1 MAKNTKQ
8 IALIQH
14 RRGKLSELPKQLNEG
29 EFGIAL
35 DTNEVFIGNPE
46 NPALAERIAKD
57 EFPWGNIQILTE
69 YTDNLRKITYRYIS
83 NTDVKAK
90 LPIVITGSVSN
101 PHVYPN
107 TSLII
112 NGTEIVFDSAYALSS
127 IITYINSYNLSVKA
141 FTYDNVNIS
150 FISTDTNITL
160 ENGTADSSDVGVL
173 QRLGFGDSDLYTKVS
188 SLPYQRTLQSVLDD
202 TVSVK
207 SFDALGNGV
216 QDDGEAIFN
225 AIIALN
231 KAGKGA
237 EYYRSLFFPAGVY
250 NISRALP
257 LPTGAHLKG
266 EGFGRT
272 VIKSKDF
279 TKAILL
285 TMDSNMNTSAMNEY
299 CINAEIP
306 ENILVED
313 MTFDVSDNITSS
325 LMALG
330 TCKNVTF
337 RNVEFKGYMNT
348 LLAKLVNH
356 NLEAHSAYITFEN
369 CIFNTGIIGFNAV
382 SNLEYLIIKNCI
394 FKDISNQSIYLNPS
408 VDNSIYNSIIDGNYF
423 KDCGATA
430 SYPIIQL
437 NEGTRFISTINNKF
451 DDEETLFEVAKPYV
465 SNSELNYS
473 DILDPNTGN
482 NKLLRFNFTQPQWDY
497 IDYLMSPNGDYVLK
511 TEYDYTQINNEDVIL
526 PLTSNIVLNPANDSN
541 NDTTTIK
548 ANTISGNINYS
559 AGNYGSVIIG
569 DNSDIE
575 SYPEWVAGTPY
586 GPGDKVQVT
595 LSSGTKALYECIAA
609 TSSDSDPTTDVDHQ
623 YWTPLGD
630 YYPEVEVKRELNL
643 SGNAIT
649 DRSGDNITFKTFE
662 NNYLTINDEYK
673 TSTYSYAERIA
684 RYKNAIPNV
693 DYVNT
698 IAQTTLRNVY
708 DFDSLENIGTNKQ
721 EICYFDPNIY
731 GDYIYFN
738 YLNINVR
745 RPFYSVLQSIS
756 NALVWR
762 PELIFYP
769 GDVVVSYIDD
779 RSSDYFELYV
789 SNGSTW
795 NNITS
800 DARILDETEYN
811 PDDMTPY
818 STAIDEGKYGII
830 MDTTE
835 GVDTESK
842 LVWYNDGGNLVHIGS
857 EDWKEE
863 FTSYAES
870 RPGAIYMNGAVFG
883 IALEDTSGEEPVTY
897 EYRITLDI
905 DFDSQDSLLTQ
916 AAAHINEKVG
926 DKGITAT
933 VITNPGEDEI
943 LRIQQSVGL
952 IQAWDISESPLSDMG
967 FKMDLGNLVPETAQ
981 LVKTYDMS
989 SIPNV
994 HDYITGSY
1002 WLKARGLEQYYICT
1016 MTHKSS
1022 NSFNLDLGDDG
1033 STPKWAKVETK
1044 DEDDNPLKDIKYVSI
1059 LAQHND
1065 TVNNGLPNNPQ
1076 ENDQRLLF
1084 LPTTIDV
1091 SKRDIHSQYYPAF
1104 TIGNHYSAGDRVLF
1118 DGRYWECCRSMTATS
1133 YYDLHN
1139 PDEWSEIYEEGFNYH
1154 FDFERNIYAL
1164 DEEGNIITS
1173 SEIITQ
1179 YNFADYHLF
1188 LMMYD
1193 EDGKLIKTYKDGGY
1207 DQLMISPSGY
1217 LMTTINYIR
1226 GL

>member
-90 LPIVITGSVSN
+90 LPIVITGTVSN
-101 PHVYPN
+101 PHVYPD
-107 TSLII
+107 TSIII

-127 IITYINSYNLSVKA
+127 IITHINSYNLPVKA

-160 ENGTADSSDVGVL
+160 ENGEVDSSDIGVL
-173 QRLGFGDSDLYTKVS
+173 QRLGFGEDDLYTEVA

-207 SFDALGNGV
+207 SFDAMGNGI
-216 QDDGEAIFN
+216 QNDGEAIFN

-231 KAGKGA
+231 KAGNGA
-237 EYYRSLFFPAGVY
+237 EYYRTLFFPAGIY

-257 LPTGAHLKG
+257 LPTGVHLKG

-272 VIKSKDF
+272 IIKSQGF

-299 CINAEIP
+299 GINADLP

-313 MTFDVSDNITSS
+313 MTFDVSENITSS

-337 RNVEFKGYMNT
+337 RNVEFKGHVNT
-348 LLAKLVNH
+348 LLAKLANH
-356 NLEAHSAYITFEN
+356 DVDANSAYITFEN
-369 CIFNTGIIGFNAV
+369 CIFNTGYIGFNAV
-382 SNLEYLIIKNCI
+382 SNLEYLVIKNCI
-394 FKDISNQSIYLNPS
+394 FNNITNQSIYLNPTA
-408 VDNSIYNSIIDGNYF
+408 DNTIYNSIIDGNYF

-437 NEGTRFISTINNKF
+437 NEGTRYISTINNKF

-465 SNSELNYS
+465 SLSSLNYT
-473 DILDPNTGN
+473 DILDPNTDTK
-482 NKLLRFNFTQPQWDY
+482 KLLQFNFTQPQWAY
-497 IDYLMSPNGDYVLK
+497 IDYLMSPNGEYIVK
-511 TEYDYTQINNEDVIL
+511 TEYDYTQINNEDVAL
-526 PLTSNIVLNPANDSN
+526 PLTSNIVITPANDSN
-541 NDTTTIK
+541 DNTTLIK
-548 ANTISGNINYS
+548 TNTIDGNINYS
-559 AGNYGSVIIG
+559 AGKYGNVVLG
-569 DNSDIE
+569 ENTE
-575 SYPEWVAGTPY
+575 AEAYPEWVANTPY
-586 GPGDKVQVT
+586 GPGDRVQVT

-609 TSSDSDPTTDVDHQ
+609 TSSEHNPTTDDTHQ
-623 YWTPLGD
+623 FWTPLGD
-630 YYPEVEVKRELNL
+630 YYPEIMVRRELDLNNN
-643 SGNAIT
+643 SIT
-649 DRSGDNITFKTFE
+649 DRGGDNITFKTFE
-662 NNYLTINDEYK
+662 NNYLTINDDYK
-673 TSTYSYAERIA
+673 TSDFSYAERIA

-698 IAQTTLRNVY
+698 IAQTTIRNVY
-708 DFDSLENIGTNKQ
+708 DYNGLENIGTNKQ
-721 EICYFDPNIY
+721 EIFYFDPNIY

-745 RPFYSVLQSIS
+745 RPFYSVLGSIS
-756 NALVWR
+756 NALPWR
-762 PELIFYP
+762 PELTYYP

-779 RSSDYFELYV
+779 RTSSYFELYL
-789 SNGSTW
+789 SNGTTW
-795 NNITS
+795 SNITS
-800 DARILDETEYN
+800 DARILDSTEYD
-811 PDDMTPY
+811 PETMTPY
-818 STAIDEGKYGII
+818 SSVLDDGKYGIV

-842 LVWYNDGGNLVHIGS
+842 WVWYNDNGSLVHIGS
-857 EDWKEE
+857 EEWKDE
-863 FTSYAES
+863 FTSYADS
-870 RPGAIYMNGAVFG
+870 RPGAVYMNGSVFG
-883 IALEDTSGEEPVTY
+883 IAIEDTTGEEPVTY

-905 DFDSQDSLLTQ
+905 DFESQDSILTQ
-916 AAAHINEKVG
+916 AAAKINAIVG
-926 DKGITAT
+926 DKGVTAS
-933 VITNPGEDEI
+933 VITGIDTDEI
-943 LRIQQSVGL
+943 LRIRQTKGL
-952 IQAWDISESPLSDMG
+952 IQAWDITESPLSDMG
-967 FKMDLGNLVPETAQ
+967 FKMDQGNLIPETVQ
-981 LVKTYDMS
+981 LVKTFDVS

-994 HDYITGSY
+994 GDYIPGSY
-1002 WLKARGLEQYYICT
+1002 WLKAQGIEQDYICT

-1022 NSFNLDLGDDG
+1022 SSFNLDLGDDG
-1033 STPKWAKVETK
+1033 STPKWAKVETRDAE
-1044 DEDDNPLKDIKYVSI
+1044 DEPLKDIKYVSI

-1065 TVNNGLPNNPQ
+1065 TIDDGGLH

-1091 SKRDIHSQYYPAF
+1091 SKRDIHSQYYPNF
-1104 TIGNHYSAGDRVLF
+1104 TIGNSYSVGDRVLF
-1118 DGRYWECCRSMTATS
+1118 DGRYWECCRSMTASS

-1139 PDEWSEIYEEGFNYH
+1139 PDEWFAIPEEGFNYH

-1164 DEEGNIITS
+1164 DSEGNIVTS
-1173 SEIITQ
+1173 SDIITQ

-1193 EDGKLIKTYKDGGY
+1193 ADGEPIKTYKDGDF